1 MIPAPDDPCPCGGG
15 TYGTCCGPALD
26 GSRPAPTAEAL
37 MRSRYTAFAVG
48 DVAYVLRSWHR
59 STRPPTLEL
68 DDDLVWRRLVVL
80 GVEAGGPWDD
90 EGVVE
95 FVAQYASGLVRGR
108 LHERSRFVRDDGW
121 QYVDGIAPVE

>member
-1 MIPAPDDPCPCGGG
+1 VSPGPGDPCPCGGG
-15 TYGTCCGPALD
+15 TFGTCCGPVLD
-26 GSRPAPTAEAL
+26 GSRPAATAVAL

-48 DVAYVLRSWHR
+48 DVAYLLRSWHR

-95 FVAQYASGLVRGR
+95 FVAQYTSGLARGR
-108 LHERSRFVRDDGW
+108 LHERSRFVRVDGW
-121 QYVDGIAPVE
+121 QYVDGIAPAE